1 MKNLKQSFK
10 NIFDFFTEDI
20 EGFMYLIIILIIGYK
35 TILYVYE
42 NNTFV
47 LW

>member
-1 MKNLKQSFK
+1 MNKIKQAFK
-10 NIFDFFTEDI
+10 NIGDFFTEDI

-42 NNTFV
+42 SNTFG